1 MSILRHKI
9 KIIKIEPYQQPKL
22 YSINQ
27 FKIVI
32 EMFQLQRLVLAH
44 MSMCLKLRSVAY
56 IYKLLKDTIFLS
68 TLLNKKDT

>member
-1 MSILRHKI
+1 MSILRHTI

-44 MSMCLKLRSVAY
+44 MSMCLKLKRHNVS
-56 IYKLLKDTIFLS
+56 IYTLKEEKHMIRGAL
-68 TLLNKKDT
+68 

>member
-1 MSILRHKI
+1 MSILRNTI

-22 YSINQ
+22 YFINQ

-44 MSMCLKLRSVAY
+44 MSMCLKLRVAY

-68 TLLNKKDT
+68 TRINKKDT